1 MKPAM
6 QSRTRISLLILLI
19 ISLHAVPVVSYQKAR
34 QTRWPFLLWAMY
46 AKSYPPGPI
55 VVQRRRVMAASAG
68 GKEEEITAQM
78 VGLPTPAFRNIYV
91 TPLWN
96 GDSALGSELIRRL
109 NDHRDDPVVQLRL
122 EGEQLI
128 LADTGTVREP
138 LPTVTYRADPSA
150 PR

>member
-1 MKPAM
+1 MTPAM
-6 QSRTRISLLILLI
+6 QPKTRISLLILLI
-19 ISLHAVPVVSYQKAR
+19 ICLHAVPVVSYQKAR

-55 VVQRRRVMAASAG
+55 VVVRRRVMATSAG
-68 GKEEEITAQM
+68 GKEEEITSRL
-78 VGLPTPAFRNIYV
+78 VGLPGPAFRNTYV
-91 TPLWN
+91 APLWN
-96 GDSALGSELIRRL
+96 GDSALGSELMRRL
-109 NDHRDDPVVQLRL
+109 NDKRDDPVVRLRL

-128 LADTGTVREP
+128 LTDTAVVREP